1 MGAQALDARP
11 RTSANSSIPLEKRS
25 RLGKNGSP
33 RLAAAA
39 GPRNGSCMLKTY
51 FQRLFA
57 DPNGTAAL
65 VRRLLAEQ
73 AAGQWRRYALAFSLM
88 GIAAASTALGAYL
101 VGDVINQAYVHK
113 NLPGIIILALVT
125 AVIFMIKGMATYG
138 QAVMLAR
145 IGNRIIADN
154 QKRMFARLLQHNVG
168 FFADRHSSEFMAR
181 LTTGAAA
188 AGQVLNLL
196 ITSLGRDLLSLIGLA
211 TVMAVQDPVL
221 SMLSVIVVPPAMLIL
236 RKMIRRIK
244 TIAHHQFTGSARVLE
259 TLQET
264 LQGMRIIKA
273 FTLEEA
279 MRARFDARVGDLE
292 NESNK
297 WARVA
302 YRSGPL
308 MEAHGGF
315 RVIETGATPGQFFS
329 FLAAFMLAY
338 EPAKRLARLNIDL
351 NSGLVGVRIL
361 FEVIDHPSTE
371 PADEGKPPLKLSKAR
386 VEFANVQFAYRR
398 GEKVI
403 RNLSFVAE
411 PGNVSALV
419 GPSGGGKSTI
429 LNLILRFYDV
439 DSGAIVIDGQNIA
452 AVSRRSLRGQV
463 AYVGQDVFLF
473 RGSVR
478 ENIALGRLGASEAE
492 IVAAAKAAYAHDFIT
507 AFPRGYDTPVGEH
520 GLQLAGGERQR
531 IAIARALLKDAP
543 VILLD
548 EATAS
553 LDSESER
560 QVQGA
565 IEHLCEG
572 RTTIV
577 IAHRLHTVVDAD
589 RIFVIEDGTVV
600 ESGRHDELLRKGG
613 RYTSFY
619 RLQLREQEPSP
630 PVAVASLA

>member
-1 MGAQALDARP
+1 ML
-11 RTSANSSIPLEKRS
+11 NS
-25 RLGKNGSP
+25 
-33 RLAAAA
+33 
-39 GPRNGSCMLKTY
+39 Y

-57 DPNGTAAL
+57 DPNGTGAL
-65 VRRLLAEQ
+65 VRRLLVEQ
-73 AAGQWRRYALAFSLM
+73 AAGQWRRYALAFGLM

-113 NLPGIIILALVT
+113 NLPGIVILALVT

-138 QAVMLAR
+138 QAVVLAR

-154 QKRMFARLLQHNVG
+154 QQRMFAKLLQHNVG

-188 AGQVLNLL
+188 ASNVLNLF
-196 ITSLGRDLLSLIGLA
+196 ITSIGRDLLSLIGLA
-211 TVMAVQDPVL
+211 AVMAVQDPVL

-244 TIAHHQFTGSARVLE
+244 TIAYHQFTGSARVLE
-259 TLQET
+259 TLQES
-264 LQGMRIIKA
+264 LQGMRILKA

-279 MRARFDARVGDLE
+279 MRARFDARVADLE

-308 MEAHGGF
+308 MEALGGFAIAGALVYGGF

-361 FEVIDHPSTE
+361 FDVIDHPATE
-371 PADEGKPPLKLSKAR
+371 PADEGQPPLKLSKAR
-386 VEFANVQFAYRR
+386 VEFTNVQFAYRP

-419 GPSGGGKSTI
+419 GPSGGGKTTI

-452 AVSRRSLRGQV
+452 AVSRRSLRSQV

-492 IVAAAKAAYAHDFIT
+492 IIAAAKAAYAHDFIT
-507 AFPRGYDTPVGEH
+507 AFPRGYDTQVGEH

-600 ESGRHDELLRKGG
+600 EAGRHDELLRKGG

-630 PVAVASLA
+630 PVAIASLA

>member
-1 MGAQALDARP
+1 MFKSYL
-11 RTSANSSIPLEKRS
+11 
-25 RLGKNGSP
+25 
-33 RLAAAA
+33 
-39 GPRNGSCMLKTY
+39 
-51 FQRLFA
+51 QRLFA
-57 DPNGTAAL
+57 DPTGAPAL
-65 VRRLLAEQ
+65 VRRLLMEQ
-73 AAGQWRRYALAFSLM
+73 AAGQWRRYALAFALM

-113 NLPGIIILALVT
+113 NLPGIVVLALVT
-125 AVIFMIKGMATYG
+125 AVIFMIKGIATYG

-145 IGNRIIADN
+145 IANRVIAEN
-154 QKRMFARLLQHNVG
+154 QQRMFAKLLHHNVG
-168 FFADRHSSEFMAR
+168 FFSDRHSSEFMAR
-181 LTTGAAA
+181 LNTGAAA
-188 AGQVLNLL
+188 ASQVLNLL
-196 ITSLGRDLLSLIGLA
+196 ITAFGRDLLSLVGLLA
-211 TVMAVQDPVL
+211 VMAVQDPVL
-221 SMLSVIVVPPAMLIL
+221 SMLSIIVVPPAMLIL

-244 TIAHHQFTGSARVLE
+244 TIAHHQFTGSARILE

-264 LQGMRIIKA
+264 LQGIRILKA
-273 FTLEEA
+273 FNLEDA
-279 MRARFDARVGDLE
+279 MSARFNSRVAELE

-308 MEAHGGF
+308 MEALGGFAIAGALIYGGF

-338 EPAKRLARLNIDL
+338 EPAKRLARLNLDL

-361 FEVIDHPSTE
+361 FDVIDHPSTE
-371 PADEGKPPLKLSKAR
+371 PDDADKPPLRLSSAR
-386 VEFANVQFAYRR
+386 VEFANVQFAYRP
-398 GEKVI
+398 GERVI

-411 PGNVSALV
+411 PGKVSALV

-429 LNLILRFYDV
+429 LNLMLRLYEV
-439 DSGAIVIDGQNIA
+439 DGGTIVIDGQNIA
-452 AVSRRSLRGQV
+452 AVSRRSLRGQI

-478 ENIALGRLGASEAE
+478 ENIALGRLGATEAE
-492 IVAAAKAAYAHDFIT
+492 IVAAARAAYAHDFIM

-543 VILLD
+543 LILLD

-565 IEHLCEG
+565 IEHLCQG

-577 IAHRLHTVVDAD
+577 IAHRLHTVVDAH
-589 RIFVIEDGTVV
+589 RIFVIEDGAVV
-600 ESGRHDELLRKGG
+600 ESGRHDELLRRGG

-619 RLQLREQEPSP
+619 RLQLREQEPSVP
-630 PVAVASLA
+630 PVAIASSA

>member
-1 MGAQALDARP
+1 MALIGVGLAMTAVMQSSTASIAVTISAFFAGAVSLEQGAALIIGQNIGTA
-11 RTSANSSIPLEKRS
+11 TSSA
-25 RLGKNGSP
+25 
-33 RLAAAA
+33 LAAI
-39 GPRNGSCMLKTY
+39 G
-51 FQRLFA
+51 
-57 DPNGTAAL
+57 
-65 VRRLLAEQ
+65 
-73 AAGQWRRYALAFSLM
+73 
-88 GIAAASTALGAYL
+88 AST
-101 VGDVINQAYVHK
+101 
-113 NLPGIIILALVT
+113 T
-125 AVIFMIKGMATYG
+125 
-138 QAVMLAR
+138 
-145 IGNRIIADN
+145 
-154 QKRMFARLLQHNVG
+154 
-168 FFADRHSSEFMAR
+168 
-181 LTTGAAA
+181 
-188 AGQVLNLL
+188 
-196 ITSLGRDLLSLIGLA
+196 
-211 TVMAVQDPVL
+211 
-221 SMLSVIVVPPAMLIL
+221 
-236 RKMIRRIK
+236 
-244 TIAHHQFTGSARVLE
+244 
-259 TLQET
+259 
-264 LQGMRIIKA
+264 
-273 FTLEEA
+273 
-279 MRARFDARVGDLE
+279 
-292 NESNK
+292 
-297 WARVA
+297 
-302 YRSGPL
+302 
-308 MEAHGGF
+308 
-315 RVIETGATPGQFFS
+315 
-329 FLAAFMLAY
+329 
-338 EPAKRLARLNIDL
+338 AKRLARLNIDL

-361 FEVIDHPSTE
+361 FDVIDHPPTEST
-371 PADEGKPPLKLSKAR
+371 DEGKPPLKLSKAR
-386 VEFANVQFAYRR
+386 VEFANVQFAYRP

-439 DSGAIVIDGQNIA
+439 DSGAIIIDGQNIT
-452 AVSRRSLRGQV
+452 AVSRRSLRSQV

-492 IVAAAKAAYAHDFIT
+492 IVAAAKAAYAHNFIT
-507 AFPRGYDTPVGEH
+507 AFPRGYDTQVGEH
-520 GLQLAGGERQR
+520 GLQVAGGERQR

-600 ESGRHDELLRKGG
+600 EAGRHDELLRKGG

-630 PVAVASLA
+630 PVAIASLA

>member
-1 MGAQALDARP
+1 
-11 RTSANSSIPLEKRS
+11 
-25 RLGKNGSP
+25 
-33 RLAAAA
+33 
-39 GPRNGSCMLKTY
+39 MLKSY
-51 FQRLFA
+51 FQRWFA
-57 DPNGTAAL
+57 DPNGTAVL

-73 AAGQWRRYALAFSLM
+73 AAGQWRRYALAFGLM

-113 NLPGIIILALVT
+113 NLTGIVILALAT
-125 AVIFMIKGMATYG
+125 AVIFMVKGMATYG

-145 IGNRIIADN
+145 IGNRIIAHN
-154 QKRMFARLLQHNVG
+154 QQEMFAKLLRHNIG

-188 AGQVLNLL
+188 ASQVLNLL
-196 ITSLGRDLLSLIGLA
+196 ITAFGRDLLSLIALLA
-211 TVMAVQDPVL
+211 VMAVQDPVL
-221 SMLSVIVVPPAMLIL
+221 SALSIIVVPPAMLIL

-244 TIAHHQFTGSARVLE
+244 TIAHHQFTGSARILE

-264 LQGMRIIKA
+264 LQGMRILKA
-273 FTLEEA
+273 FTLEDA
-279 MRARFDARVGDLE
+279 MRERFNSRVAELE
-292 NESNK
+292 HESNK

-308 MEAHGGF
+308 MEALGGFAIAGALVYGGF

-338 EPAKRLARLNIDL
+338 EPAKRLARLNLDL
-351 NSGLVGVRIL
+351 NSGLV
-361 FEVIDHPSTE
+361 
-371 PADEGKPPLKLSKAR
+371 PLKLSRAR
-386 VEFANVQFAYRR
+386 VEFANVQFAYRA

-403 RNLSFVAE
+403 KNLSFVAE
-411 PGNVSALV
+411 PGKVTALV

-429 LNLILRFYDV
+429 FNLMLRFYEV
-439 DSGAIVIDGQNIA
+439 DGGAVIIDGQNIA
-452 AVSRRSLRGQV
+452 AVSRRSLRSQV
-463 AYVGQDVFLF
+463 AYVGQNVFLF

-478 ENIALGRLGASEAE
+478 ENIALGRLGATEAE
-492 IVAAAKAAYAHDFIT
+492 IVAAAKAAYAHDFIM
-507 AFPRGYDTPVGEH
+507 ACPRGYDTPVGEH

-531 IAIARALLKDAP
+531 IAIARGLLKDARL
-543 VILLD
+543 ILLD

-565 IEHLCEG
+565 IEHLCQG

-589 RIFVIEDGTVV
+589 RIFVIEDGAVV
-600 ESGRHDELLRKGG
+600 ESGRHDDLLRRGG

-630 PVAVASLA
+630 PPVAIASSA